1 MNEAKTSVARAHT
14 VLARIARPLA
24 ILAVFAFL
32 IYGLYLANRTVQAP
46 LQGEVDGRYI
56 DISPKILG
64 RVAKLSVREGD
75 EVRDG
80 DLLVLLDSP
89 EIEAKVLQARSL
101 LEAAKAHQALL
112 DDGMRREEVRTAQA
126 TWERAVADQTLA
138 ETTFKRI
145 HALYD
150 MGLTSQQRDDEVQTA
165 YRAAVDAANAAR
177 AQYDL
182 TLNGFRR
189 EERVAAAA
197 TTRGAGAAVEEVG
210 ALAADIRLKSPI
222 TAEVDKVVLHE
233 GELAPPGFPIL
244 TLVNLDDVW
253 AVFNLRENELAH
265 VRIGTQFTAKVPALG
280 GRTVR
285 FSVYYISPKGEY
297 ATWRATR
304 ESSGYDIKTFE
315 VRARPLER
323 VQGLRPGMSVLVDRS

>member
-1 MNEAKTSVARAHT
+1 MNEAKTSVTRLHSA
-14 VLARIARPLA
+14 LARISRPIA
-24 ILAVFAFL
+24 ILAVIAFL
-32 IYGLYLANRTVQAP
+32 IYGLYLANRVVQAP

-80 DLLVLLDSP
+80 DLLVRLDSP
-89 EIEAKVLQARSL
+89 EIEAKLLEARAL
-101 LEAAKAHQALL
+101 LEAAKAHQELL
-112 DDGMRREEVRTAQA
+112 DDGMRREEVRTAHA

-145 HALYD
+145 HALYG
-150 MGLTSQQRDDEVQTA
+150 MGLTSQQRDDEVETA
-165 YRAAVDAANAAR
+165 YRAAVDAASAAR

-182 TLNGFRR
+182 TLNGFRH
-189 EERVAAAA
+189 EERAAAAA

-210 ALAADIRLKSPI
+210 ALAADIRLRSPI
-222 TAEVDKVVLHE
+222 SAEVDKVVLHE

-265 VRIGTQFTAKVPALG
+265 VHIGTQFTAKVPALG
-280 GRTVR
+280 GRIVR

-315 VRARPLER
+315 VRARPLEKVR
-323 VQGLRPGMSVLVDRS
+323 GLRPGMSVLVDRS